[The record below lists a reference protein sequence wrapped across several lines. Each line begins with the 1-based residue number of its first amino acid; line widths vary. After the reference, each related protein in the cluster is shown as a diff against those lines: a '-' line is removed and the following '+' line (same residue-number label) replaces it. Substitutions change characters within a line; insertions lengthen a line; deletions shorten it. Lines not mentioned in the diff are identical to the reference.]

1 MGGKVFWIA
10 SKCLETSGIERH
22 DKMLLLDDQWLTQIQ
37 VVAPGG
43 PSNVAKGR
51 LNVRKFTTLPT
62 PGGDPTMYST
72 GSHPTVPWI
81 NFGKSSRAS
90 ATLDGPPGTTTW
102 I

>member
-51 LNVRKFTTLPT
+51 LNVRKFTTLPI
-62 PGGDPTMYST
+62 PGGDPTVPVVILPYPGST
-72 GSHPTVPWI
+72 LANPAAPRRH
-81 NFGKSSRAS
+81 
-90 ATLDGPPGTTTW
+90 
-102 I
+102 